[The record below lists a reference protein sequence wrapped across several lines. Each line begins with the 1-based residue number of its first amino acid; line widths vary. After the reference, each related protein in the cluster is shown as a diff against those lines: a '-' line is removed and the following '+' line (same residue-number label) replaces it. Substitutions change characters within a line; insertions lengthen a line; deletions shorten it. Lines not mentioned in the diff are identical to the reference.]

1 MGDFNAKVGA
11 QKINDIVG
19 PFGLG
24 SKNKSGDLL
33 INYCVEKLFLCN
45 TWFQQKDSARH
56 TWISP
61 DKVTKT
67 KIDFVC
73 VSKRYRNAVTN
84 AKTRP
89 GADCGSDHNPVMNLK
104 VKLKKLKKI
113 LHTKKW
119 DLGKINNE
127 EVRANF
133 CQKLL
138 EKMQIANTSF
148 QVDNVIN
155 NWKNLKE
162 ALETTAK
169 EVIGYKKQV
178 AIKQWMTQEIP
189 DLMDERGRY
198 KNSNSDE
205 EKQKY
210 IRAKNTYPKN
220 V

>member
-1 MGDFNAKVGA
+1 MLRSVPKRSTTLLDHLAWEAKTNPATYSSTTVSKSCSSA
-11 QKINDIVG
+11 T
-19 PFGLG
+19 LG
-24 SKNKSGDLL
+24 SNK
-33 INYCVEKLFLCN
+33 K
-45 TWFQQKDSARH
+45 TARH

-89 GADCGSDHNPVMNLK
+89 GADCGSDHNPVVNLK